1 MSRALPA
8 ALLLSLLTLSG
19 CSSLPSLHRDT
30 GAVASLDSKEAKEAL
45 RLARVLRDNGRLPG
59 AYEIYERM
67 DQRQQLKGVYL
78 IEYASVAAQVRSPR
92 ETFALYDRARQE
104 LGGNMQAMPGDQRV
118 ALCSGLARARLAMGG
133 AALAAKDF
141 QCALDVEP
149 DNPQNLNGLGV
160 ALNIQGQNQAARD
173 AFEKAL
179 AIDPSNVAATNNLA
193 LNWLAS
199 GDSAKAIGL
208 LNQPRESREASLK
221 LNLALAYVLEGHDD
235 TARRVLLESLD
246 PSYAEPILRDFQA
259 TRERITHGAPL
270 ASELL
275 AASQRP
281 LVLTEQR

>member
-1 MSRALPA
+1 MSRTLPA
-8 ALLLSLLTLSG
+8 VLLLSLLTLSG
-19 CSSLPSLHRDT
+19 CSSLPSLNRDT
-30 GAVASLDSKEAKEAL
+30 PAASLDSKEAKEAL

-78 IEYASVAAQVRSPR
+78 IEYASVAAQVRPPR
-92 ETFALYDRARQE
+92 EAFALYDRARQE
-104 LGGNMQAMPGDQRV
+104 LGGNVQAMPADQRV
-118 ALCSGLARARLAMGG
+118 AVCSGLARARLAMGG

-141 QCALDVEP
+141 QCALDVDP

-179 AIDPSNVAATNNLA
+179 AIDPANVAATNNLA

-199 GDSAKAIGL
+199 GDRAKAIGL
-208 LNQPRESREASLK
+208 LNQPRESRDAALK
-221 LNLALAYVLEGHDD
+221 LNLALAYVLDGHDD
-235 TARRVLLESLD
+235 TARRVLQQSID

-259 TRERITHGAPL
+259 TRERIANGAPL

-281 LVLTEQR
+281 LALTEQR